1 MPAGRKGFVMRYL
14 EDVKENEHIIEHYLC
29 RQKQTLKTR
38 GGKTYLS
45 LRLSDKTGQ
54 MDAKIWE
61 MNNDIQSFEEGD
73 MIKID
78 AQVVTYQNELQL
90 KVIKLRKSRDGEYI
104 PLNYVPTTEKDID
117 ELYRE
122 VLDFIRSVQH
132 TKLRALLEGIF
143 VKDGERAEAFKA
155 RSAAKQMHHSYMGG
169 LIEHTLNVVQI
180 CDFMSGRY
188 KHVNRDLL
196 ITSAL
201 LHDIGKIYELSPM
214 PMNDYTD
221 DGQMLGHITIG
232 VEMITEQ
239 VREIPDF
246 PHDLASLLKH
256 SILSHHGE
264 MEFGSPKLP
273 ATIEAFLLHCAD
285 NMDAKLKSF
294 EEILDKDSTAGPWTG
309 YQKMLNRYIRRSDFS

>member
-1 MPAGRKGFVMRYL
+1 MRYL
-14 EDVKENEHIIEHYLC
+14 EDIRENEHVIEHYLC

-45 LRLSDKTGQ
+45 LRLADKTGY
-54 MDAKIWE
+54 MDGKVWE
-61 MNNDIQSFEEGD
+61 MNNDIQNFEEGD

-78 AQVVTYQNELQL
+78 AQVVTFQNELQL
-90 KVIKLRKSRDGEYI
+90 KIIKLRKSREGEYI
-104 PLNYVPTTEKDID
+104 SMNYVACTEKDIAT
-117 ELYRE
+117 LYGE
-122 VLDFIRSVQH
+122 VCNLIKSITH
-132 TKLRALLEGIF
+132 PKLRALLEIILIND
-143 VKDGERAEAFKA
+143 KERAEAFRV

-169 LIEHTLNVVQI
+169 LLEHTLSVAQI
-180 CDFMSGRY
+180 CDFMSARH

-196 ITSAL
+196 ITTAL
-201 LHDIGKIYELSPM
+201 LHDIGKTYELSPM

-232 VEMITEQ
+232 VEMVSDA

-246 PHDLASLLKH
+246 PHELASLVKH
-256 SILSHHGE
+256 SILAHHGE
-264 MEFGSPKLP
+264 YEFGSPKLP

-285 NMDAKLKSF
+285 NMDAKLKTF

-309 YQKMLNRYIRRSDFS
+309 YQKMLNRYIRRTDYT

>member
-1 MPAGRKGFVMRYL
+1 MRYL
-14 EDVKENEHIIEHYLC
+14 EDVKENEQVVEHYLC

-54 MDAKIWE
+54 MDAKVWE

-78 AQVVTYQNELQL
+78 AQVVTFQNELQL
-90 KVIKLRKSRDGEYI
+90 KVIKLRKSREGEFI
-104 PLNYVPTTEKDID
+104 PLNYVPCTEKDID
-117 ELYRE
+117 ELYGE
-122 VLDFIRSVQH
+122 VLDFIKSVQH
-132 TKLRALLEGIF
+132 PKLRAVLEGIL
-143 VKDGERAEAFKA
+143 VRDENQVEAFKSH
-155 RSAAKQMHHSYMGG
+155 SAAKHMHHSYMGG
-169 LIEHTLNVVQI
+169 LLEHTLNVAQI
-180 CDFMSGRY
+180 CDFMSGRF
-188 KHVNRDLL
+188 KHLNRDLL

-232 VEMITEQ
+232 VEMITAE
-239 VREIPDF
+239 VHKIEDF

-256 SILSHHGE
+256 SVLAHHGE
-264 MEFGSPKLP
+264 YEYGSPKLP

>member
-1 MPAGRKGFVMRYL
+1 MRYL
-14 EDVKENEHIIEHYLC
+14 EDVRENEHIIEHYLC
-29 RQKQTLKTR
+29 RQKQHLKTR
-38 GGKTYLS
+38 SGKTYLS

-54 MDAKIWE
+54 MDAKVWE
-61 MNNDIQSFEEGD
+61 MNNDIQNFEEGD

-78 AQVVTYQNELQL
+78 AQVVNYQNELQL
-90 KVIKLRKSRDGEYI
+90 KIIKLRKSNEGEYI
-104 PLNYVPTTEKDID
+104 PLNYVPCTEKDID
-117 ELYRE
+117 MLYEE
-122 VLDFIRSVQH
+122 VTEFIKSIQH
-132 TKLRALLEGIF
+132 SKLRTLLERMLINNR
-143 VKDGERAEAFKA
+143 EQAEAFKIH
-155 RSAAKQMHHSYMGG
+155 SAAKQMHHSYMGG
-169 LIEHTLNVVQI
+169 LIEHTLNVAQI
-180 CDFMSGRY
+180 CDFMTGRH

-232 VEMITEQ
+232 VEMISEE
-239 VREIPDF
+239 VRNIPGF

-256 SILSHHGE
+256 SILAHHGE
-264 MEFGSPKLP
+264 YEFGSPKLP

-285 NMDAKLKSF
+285 NMDAKVKTF
-294 EEILDKDSTAGPWTG
+294 EEILDKDSTVGPWTG

>member
-1 MPAGRKGFVMRYL
+1 MRYL
-14 EDVKENEHIIEHYLC
+14 EDVKENEHVVEHYLC

-54 MDAKIWE
+54 MDAKVWE

-73 MIKID
+73 MVKID
-78 AQVVTYQNELQL
+78 AQVATYQNELQL
-90 KVIKLRKSRDGEYI
+90 KIIKLRKSRDGEYI

-117 ELYRE
+117 MLYGE
-122 VLDFIRSVQH
+122 VLDFIKSVQH
-132 TKLRALLEGIF
+132 PKLRALLEGILIN
-143 VKDGERAEAFKA
+143 DETQAEAFRV

-169 LIEHTLNVVQI
+169 LIEHTLNVAQI
-180 CDFMSGRY
+180 CDFMSTRY

-232 VEMITEQ
+232 VEMISEE
-239 VREIPDF
+239 VRNIADF

-256 SILSHHGE
+256 SILAHHGE
-264 MEFGSPKLP
+264 YDFGSPKLP
-273 ATIEAFLLHCAD
+273 STIEAFLLHCAD

-294 EEILDKDSTAGPWTG
+294 EEILDKDSTAGSWTG
-309 YQKMLNRYIRRSDFS
+309 YQKVFNRYIRRSDFS

>member
-1 MPAGRKGFVMRYL
+1 MRYL
-14 EDVKENEHIIEHYLC
+14 EDVKENEHVIEHYLC

-73 MIKID
+73 MVKID
-78 AQVVTYQNELQL
+78 AQVVTFQNELQL
-90 KVIKLRKSRDGEYI
+90 KVIKLRKSLDGEYI
-104 PLNYVPTTEKDID
+104 PLNYVPTTEKDIGV
-117 ELYRE
+117 LYGE
-122 VLDFIRSVQH
+122 VLDFIKSIQH
-132 TKLRALLEGIF
+132 PKLRALLEGIL
-143 VKDGERAEAFKA
+143 VSDEAQAESFRV

-169 LIEHTLNVVQI
+169 LLEHTLNVAQI

-196 ITSAL
+196 ITTAL

-232 VEMITEQ
+232 VEMVTEE
-239 VREIPDF
+239 VRKIPDF
-246 PHDLASLLKH
+246 PRDLASLIKH
-256 SILSHHGE
+256 SILAHHGE
-264 MEFGSPKLP
+264 YEYGSPKLP
-273 ATIEAFLLHCAD
+273 STIEAFLLHYAD

-294 EEILDKDSTAGPWTG
+294 EEVLDKDSTAGPWTG
-309 YQKMLNRYIRRSDFS
+309 YQKMFNRYIRRSDYS